1 MNRVKPIGWIWLSQI
16 STTNEW
22 TIFAHISNIG
32 RCQSSATSIFQPP
45 PSCRTTT
52 SSQHARPSG
61 VLRRRSDG
69 LECTAWWPPRPVAQC
84 RQFPENAKK
93 IKFKTY
99 LLTYLRIAAVIVD
112 VCPWTVPTDELCNSM
127 QRTVTVSHLLS
138 CRGKLCSVYFIIFLW
153 QIFWRRRWRPKDFG
167 GAGVPACTRQPD
179 PGAYE
184 CSDQSAGRGLIKW
197 LERWSAWVIHGR
209 HWGKMNRSLFVRSY
223 DSVYLTCSTKL
234 TGSQLSLPQPA

>member
-1 MNRVKPIGWIWLSQI
+1 MRYIN
-16 STTNEW
+16 
-22 TIFAHISNIG
+22 
-32 RCQSSATSIFQPP
+32 
-45 PSCRTTT
+45 
-52 SSQHARPSG
+52 
-61 VLRRRSDG
+61 LR
-69 LECTAWWPPRPVAQC
+69 L
-84 RQFPENAKK
+84 
-93 IKFKTY
+93 TY
-99 LLTYLRIAAVIVD
+99 LLTYLRIAAVLVD
-112 VCPWTVPTDELCNSM
+112 VCLWTVETDELCNSV

-138 CRGKLCSVYFIIFLW
+138 CRGKLCSVYFIMFLW
-153 QIFWRRRWRPKDFG
+153 QIFWRWRWRPKDFG